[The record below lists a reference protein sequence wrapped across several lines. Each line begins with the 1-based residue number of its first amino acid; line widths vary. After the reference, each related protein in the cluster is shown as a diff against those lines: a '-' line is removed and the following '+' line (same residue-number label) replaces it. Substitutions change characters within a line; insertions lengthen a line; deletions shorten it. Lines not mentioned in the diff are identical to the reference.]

1 MRHLSLKLRQVSLIL
16 QIFFTAFLQIALRFK
31 IYFLMPQYSQLTAM
45 LAITRAGLKSI
56 FRSPSS
62 VIFGFAFPF
71 VFILVF
77 GFIGN
82 NGGVPV
88 YKIALDKN
96 CDTANA
102 LFDSIKASNRIK
114 IVRFR
119 NDKELRDNL
128 VKGKITGIFNIR
140 KNETAIPAYTYTIS
154 TTSASNDK
162 WPQFMPVVN
171 NIVNT
176 ISNQKYNNRPTFAVP
191 DFNYKRD
198 IEEIREYKT
207 IDFILPG
214 QLGFSLLSSGVFG
227 VAFMFFNLRN
237 TLVLKRF
244 FATPISRTYII
255 LGEGLARILFQ
266 MLTAIVIIVAGHFI
280 FGFTL
285 IHGLYTLLEMLV
297 LSFIGLIVFMGLGF
311 IVSGLATSDSTIP
324 PFANLLTLPQ
334 FLLGGT
340 FFSVDVFPK
349 WLQPISNAL
358 PLTHLNTAMRAV
370 AFEGQNLWD
379 VKTEIGILL
388 LWGVIV
394 YAVAVKV
401 FKWE

>member
-1 MRHLSLKLRQVSLIL
+1 MHH
-16 QIFFTAFLQIALRFK
+16 
-31 IYFLMPQYSQLTAM
+31 YSQLKAM
-45 LAITRAGLKSI
+45 LAITKASLRGQ
-56 FRSPSS
+56 FRSPSAVLFS
-62 VIFGFAFPF
+62 FAFPF
-71 VFILVF
+71 IFILVF
-77 GFIGN
+77 GFIGK

-88 YKIALDKN
+88 YKIALAKN
-96 CDTANA
+96 CDTTNA
-102 LFDSIKASNRIK
+102 LFDSIKKSKNIKVMYFASEQ
-114 IVRFR
+114 
-119 NDKELRDNL
+119 ELRDNL
-128 VKGKITGIFNIR
+128 VKGKLAGVLTIC
-140 KNETAIPAYTYTIS
+140 KNAIPIPAYRYTLS

-162 WPQFMPVVN
+162 WPQLLPLIN
-171 NIVNT
+171 SIVNA
-176 ISNQKYNNRPTFAVP
+176 ISNQQYANRPTFAVS
-191 DFNYKRD
+191 DFD
-198 IEEIREYKT
+198 AASDVEQIREYKT
-207 IDFILPG
+207 IDFVLPG

-255 LGEGLARILFQ
+255 LGEGLARVLFQ
-266 MLTAIVIIVAGHFI
+266 MLTAIVIIVVGRLL

-285 IHGLYTLLEMLV
+285 IHGSTTLLEMLV
-297 LSFIGLIVFMGLGF
+297 LSFVGLLVFMGLGF
-311 IVSGLATSDSTIP
+311 IVSGFATSDSSIP

-340 FFSVDVFPK
+340 FFSVDAFPN
-349 WLQPISNAL
+349 WLQPISKAL

-379 VKTEIGILL
+379 VRIEIGILL
-388 LWGVIV
+388 LWGIVI